1 MASFIY
7 NNFRE
12 DIGKGT
18 IDLDSDT
25 FKVMLLANT
34 YTPDAEHATPSQ
46 INSHEL
52 ANGNGYTTGGK
63 ALTNVAWT
71 RNGAQVKFDAD
82 DVEWQAATFTARY
95 GVLYSVTAGKLC
107 FLFDFGADKTAEDQS
122 FIIRWH
128 ADGIVVLS

>member
-7 NNFRE
+7 NSLRE

-18 IDLDSDT
+18 IKLDSDA

-34 YTPDAEHATPSQ
+34 YTPSADHETPAQ
-46 INSHEL
+46 ISAHEIP
-52 ANGNGYTTGGK
+52 GVGGYTAGG
-63 ALTNVAWT
+63 ATLQNRVWQ

-82 DVEWQAATFTARY
+82 DVEWQAASFTARY
-95 GVLYSVTAGKLC
+95 AALYSSTASRLC
-107 FLFDFGADKTAEDQS
+107 CLFDFGSDKTAEDQS

-128 ADGIVVLS
+128 ADGIMVLS